1 MNALASAAKLD
12 LAREQRA
19 LRDRRSAADGSPDLQ
34 AGRRLLLAT
43 VAAGAFSL
51 LACSAFYLFEIE
63 RLTSRQL
70 ATLAHYAGQS
80 IKAADLGWRRLA
92 AAPNEARDVALS
104 WHHVA
109 SEQQVER
116 VATVRLADG
125 QSRVRH
131 FPIDNAWLASNSP
144 PDLRQYLVWRHRVVA
159 SSLGEAGAG
168 EASAL
173 VPETVGRVVRQDSL
187 FVQAPMRWDEQPD
200 SPLLIVQQRLSL
212 PFSLGEIALAGLLLW
227 AILAALIWLT
237 VGLWLNKA
245 LQQIQFLAYHDPLTG
260 LINRAALRVGL
271 AHMLAESR
279 RNATLLA
286 IFYLDLDRFKTI
298 NDSLGHVVGDQVLK
312 ETARRLLASVRD
324 TDFVARLGGDEFIV
338 LVGELGH
345 PNEAAVIARK
355 IIARL
360 AEPIEINGHRLQT
373 GCSIG
378 IATHPGSVAD
388 ADGLTKQADCALY
401 AAKKQGRG
409 SYQYYDESLGATAD
423 QRLSL
428 ELAMRRALGEGHF
441 ELHYQAVMKRD
452 DELRL
457 DGFEALIR
465 WPEGD
470 RLIAP
475 DEFIPLAEETG
486 LIVPLG
492 DWVLCEACR
501 QMQSWR
507 ERFAAAG
514 KLSISVNVSVRQL
527 HSGDF
532 AGRVAQ
538 VLAESGL
545 PANALILELTESL
558 YVDRH
563 TSAPN
568 ILRRLRETGVRLA
581 MDDFGTG
588 YSALASLARL
598 PVDRLKIDRSF
609 VSNIVNSAEELAIAR
624 TIITIGQQLDLEIV
638 AEGVETAEQSSI
650 LTRLGCPRQQGWL
663 FGKAERAPIAE
674 RLFAP
679 PPTRDSDARLGQKS
693 TATSQTGN
701 SK

>member
-1 MNALASAAKLD
+1 MNALASTADLD
-12 LAREQRA
+12 LAREQRQ
-19 LRDRRSAADGSPDLQ
+19 LREPRAVADGRPDLQ
-34 AGRRLLLAT
+34 AGKRLLLAI

-80 IKAADLGWRRLA
+80 IKAADLGWQRLA
-92 AAPNEARDVALS
+92 AAPNEARGVALS
-104 WHHVA
+104 WRHVA
-109 SEQQVER
+109 GEQQIER
-116 VATVRLADG
+116 VATLRLADG
-125 QSRVRH
+125 QSRSYRYA
-131 FPIDNAWLASNSP
+131 IDNAWLASNSP
-144 PDLRQYLVWRHRVVA
+144 PDLRLYLVWRNRVVA

-173 VPETVGRVVRQDSL
+173 IPETVGRVVRQDSL
-187 FVQAPMRWDEQPD
+187 FVQAPVRWDEQAD
-200 SPLLIVQQRLSL
+200 SPLLVVQQRLSL
-212 PFSLGEIALAGLLLW
+212 PFSLAEIALAALFLW
-227 AILAALIWLT
+227 AILAGLIWLT
-237 VGLWLNKA
+237 VGIWLNKA

-286 IFYLDLDRFKTI
+286 VFYLDLDRFKTI
-298 NDSLGHVVGDQVLK
+298 NDSLGHVVGDLVLK
-312 ETARRLLASVRD
+312 ETAQRLLASVRD

-338 LVGELGH
+338 LVGELGN
-345 PNEAAVIARK
+345 PNEAAAIARK

-388 ADGLTKQADCALY
+388 AENLTKQADCALY
-401 AAKKQGRG
+401 AAKKLGRG
-409 SYQYYDESLGATAD
+409 SYQYYDESLGAKAD

-428 ELAMRRALGEGHF
+428 EQKMRRALGEGHF
-441 ELHYQAVMKRD
+441 EVHYQAVMSHD
-452 DELRL
+452 DDPRL

-470 RLIAP
+470 RLIDP
-475 DEFIPLAEETG
+475 DQFIPLAEETG

-492 DWVLCEACR
+492 DWVLREACR

-514 KLSISVNVSVRQL
+514 SLSISVNVSVRQL
-527 HSGDF
+527 HNADF

-545 PANALILELTESL
+545 PPGTLILELTESI

-563 TSAPN
+563 TAIPET
-568 ILRRLRETGVRLA
+568 LRRLRATGVRLA

-588 YSALASLARL
+588 YSALARLARL

-609 VSNIVNSAEELAIAR
+609 VSNIVSSAEELAIAR
-624 TIITIGQQLDLEIV
+624 TIITIGRQLDLEVV
-638 AEGVETAEQSSI
+638 AEGVESAEQSSI
-650 LTRLGCPRQQGWL
+650 LSQLGCPLQQGWL
-663 FGKAERAPIAE
+663 FGKAEPAQLAE
-674 RLFAP
+674 RLFAA
-679 PPTRDSDARLGQKS
+679 PPTHDSDGRTGQKS
-693 TATSQTGN
+693 TSASQTGN
-701 SK
+701 SQ